1 MFVAPLVSRQSCC
14 RYGHCTA
21 SILRAKQTVL
31 CLKLITLLSGSTL
44 TLKSYEVSDYPHHFD
59 IHTCF
64 VQVRWT
70 DIGGQA
76 DLKQKLIQ
84 AIVWPLQHADKFQIL
99 GIKPPRGVLMYGPPG
114 CSKTMIAKAL
124 ATETALNFIS
134 IKVSE
139 VRTTLL
145 ILLNFTSQLC
155 LNL

>member
-1 MFVAPLVSRQSCC
+1 MLLRPLYHIDTTSATNS
-14 RYGHCTA
+14 
-21 SILRAKQTVL
+21 L
-31 CLKLITLLSGSTL
+31 CLISSSFWYDTNTGKVMRLILFIST
-44 TLKSYEVSDYPHHFD
+44 F
-59 IHTCF
+59 ICF

-84 AIVWPLQHADKFQIL
+84 AIVWPLQHAEKFQRL

-124 ATETALNFIS
+124 ATETSLNFIS

-139 VRTTLL
+139 VIPSLFVCESL
-145 ILLNFTSQLC
+145 I
-155 LNL
+155 